1 MKSMTLSELAVI
13 AKQIGGIISCS
24 MGLITFLTLAIK
36 PLRKIAAKTI
46 SHMAKESE
54 FESVLKELRKDI
66 AEIKE
71 ENTKQS
77 LEIEQIR
84 TSNRVTLGNAIKQIY
99 YQYCDQKSL
108 PIHEKQAIDTLM
120 PAYRAVDGDNY
131 VDDIYDEMKS
141 WETLI

>member
-71 ENTKQS
+71 ENTPSIFATLSFGLGKLS
-77 LEIEQIR
+77 ELKLISEISTGR
-84 TSNRVTLGNAIKQIY
+84 GV
-99 YQYCDQKSL
+99 
-108 PIHEKQAIDTLM
+108 
-120 PAYRAVDGDNY
+120 
-131 VDDIYDEMKS
+131 
-141 WETLI
+141 